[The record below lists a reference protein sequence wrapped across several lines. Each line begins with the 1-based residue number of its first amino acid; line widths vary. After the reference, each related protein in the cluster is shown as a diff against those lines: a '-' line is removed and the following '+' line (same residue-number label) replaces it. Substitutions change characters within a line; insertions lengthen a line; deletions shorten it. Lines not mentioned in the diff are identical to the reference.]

1 MEAGTATVV
10 AFTTG
15 EVPFDGL
22 PHVKVIADPKCLSA
36 MEEGYGTTC
45 YDERGEALSIAQRI
59 ASFLSLQ
66 DLLAYLNLEEK
77 VKTCC
82 KVLMAEQTR
91 ARMMILLVLTLIDLC
106 RARRTAMF
114 ASVRTGC

>member
-1 MEAGTATVV
+1 MATFDFPVAFRWGEGERRTCRRGRGVVIPVMEAGTATVV

-82 KVLMAEQTR
+82 KVLVA
-91 ARMMILLVLTLIDLC
+91 
-106 RARRTAMF
+106 
-114 ASVRTGC
+114 